1 MSINKLTDSDFKWH
15 ASQPDVPGWTADVA
29 KAFFDAPTQILMGK
43 VNEII
48 DKKQDALTAGDGIV
62 ISDDTI
68 ASNSYY
74 VIDHL
79 DLSKSEIAELSKEC
93 VDNKKILVY
102 AKAGTTQ
109 RNVCTQVHYSTATTL
124 VFWFIACSKN
134 GPQILYREVYNINSG
149 SHTENDYTL
158 VTGSKESGSISI
170 ENVITRDNV
179 LYDKLDP
186 NTVEDFDNYVA
197 GAQATLNY
205 VEDQITASRADYVCE
220 VGSDGIWTYRKWNSG
235 VYEAWCH
242 YETSITLEQW
252 QNVYGCDISLSA
264 PSFSK
269 SVTNCF
275 SDNTVVGTM
284 SWGAVNKGVN
294 AFTVRFFSAWMPE
307 SGTGRVN
314 LMIKGT
320 WK

>member
-1 MSINKLTDSDFKWH
+1 MKLLQHSDFGWH
-15 ASQPDVPGWTADVA
+15 AEQPDVPQKNAA
-29 KAFFDAPTQILMGK
+29 EMKAFLDAPTHTLMQK
-43 VNEII
+43 TNELIT
-48 DKKQDALTAGDGIV
+48 QLNTLEGDESVEGSVASDIQKAIGMVTDFKGIV
-62 ISDDTI
+62 
-68 ASNSYY
+68 SY
-74 VIDHL
+74 L
-79 DLSKSEIAELSKEC
+79 E
-93 VDNKKILVY
+93 
-102 AKAGTTQ
+102 Q
-109 RNVCTQVHYSTATTL
+109 
-124 VFWFIACSKN
+124 N
-134 GPQILYREVYNINSG
+134 GGQ
-149 SHTENDYTL
+149 
-158 VTGSKESGSISI
+158 
-170 ENVITRDNV
+170 
-179 LYDKLDP
+179 
-186 NTVEDFDNYVA
+186 A
-197 GAQATLNY
+197 AQLMNAVATLQNL
-205 VEDQITASRADYVCE
+205 VGAKSVADQITASRADYVCE